1 MHPKSV
7 DRHAQFL
14 NLKAGARVGK
24 GMTPIR
30 ADDKIGMKITF
41 TVGSLHPNTSD
52 ALLVEDQIDHLVLHM
67 EAKRREAFGFSGEK
81 VQKIPL
87 RHESDKFAVRRQTR
101 EIRHRSEVTIEDSA
115 QLGHFLM
122 RQLQKL
128 IEQSELVHEIERPRM

>member
-1 MHPKSV
+1 
-7 DRHAQFL
+7 
-14 NLKAGARVGK
+14 
-24 GMTPIR
+24 
-30 ADDKIGMKITF
+30 MKITF

-128 IEQSELVHEIERPRM
+128 IEQSELVHEIERPRMNGIATKIAIEIGMPFQHHHIDAGRASK